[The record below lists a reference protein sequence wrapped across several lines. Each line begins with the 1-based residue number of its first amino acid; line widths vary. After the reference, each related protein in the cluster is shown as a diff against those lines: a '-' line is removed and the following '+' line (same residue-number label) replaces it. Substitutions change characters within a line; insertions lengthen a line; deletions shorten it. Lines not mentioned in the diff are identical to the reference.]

1 MQRIHRFVLLLM
13 LLVAPAAMGAD
24 RPNVLFIAVDDLKPA
39 IGAFGDDYAI
49 TPNMDRLAEMGTIFT
64 NAHCQQA
71 VCGPSRVSILL
82 GRRPDAT
89 RVWKNQDKFRDHLP
103 DAVTLP
109 QRFKLAGYT
118 SLGMGKLYHGGI
130 GGGDPV
136 SWSQPFIYPTVPA
149 VANIGYMAPENVAK
163 VEAFKRENP
172 EVKLRWQNHKLVWPN
187 GLPVTERADVPDN
200 AYHDGAITDEAVR
213 QLGSFAS
220 TGEAF
225 FLAVGF
231 RKPHLGFV
239 APEKYWALYDRS
251 EVPMAEFTQPP
262 KGAPLF
268 ALTAWHELRFQY
280 DVPKKG
286 PLPIEL
292 QRELVHGYYACVSY
306 IDAQVGRLL
315 DALEANGQ
323 LDNTVIVLWGDH
335 GWHLGDHGLWCKH
348 TNYEQSTRSPLII
361 AAPSVSTPGGV
372 ASAPA
377 ELADVYPTL
386 IDLAGLDAAGP
397 LDGVSLVPMLEDPTA
412 SVKAFAT
419 SQFPRGRNNDPVMGY
434 AYRDHRYRLVQ
445 WRSMDAWAGD
455 TTGPVIATELYDYEM
470 DPLETRN
477 LADDPAYACTRARL
491 EAYATLSANH
501 HD

>member
-1 MQRIHRFVLLLM
+1 MLLL
-13 LLVAPAAMGAD
+13 APAAMGAD

-39 IGAFGDDYAI
+39 IGAFGDEFAI
-49 TPNMDRLAEMGTIFT
+49 TPNLDRLTAMGTIFT

-71 VCGPSRVSILL
+71 VCGPSRVSVML

-109 QRFKLAGYT
+109 QRFKQAGYT
-118 SLGMGKLYHGGI
+118 AVGIGKIYHGGPA
-130 GGGDPV
+130 GVDPE
-136 SWSQPFIYPTVPA
+136 SWSEPFTHTQPPA
-149 VANIGYMAPENVAK
+149 SANFGYMAPQNLAV
-163 VEAFKRENP
+163 VETFKRENP
-172 EVKLRWQNHKLVWPN
+172 EVRLRWQNRKLAWPN
-187 GLPVTERADVPDN
+187 GLPPTERADVPDN
-200 AYHDGAITDEAVR
+200 AYHDGVATDEAVR
-213 QLGSFAS
+213 RLEGFAS

-251 EVPMAEFTQPP
+251 EVPMAEFTKRPEGGPQ
-262 KGAPLF
+262 F
-268 ALTAWHELRFQY
+268 AITAWHELRFLY

-292 QRELVHGYYACVSY
+292 QRELIHGYYACVSY
-306 IDAQVGRLL
+306 IDAQVGQLL

-335 GWHLGDHGLWCKH
+335 GFHLGDHGMWCKH
-348 TNYEQSTRSPLII
+348 TNYEQATRSPLII
-361 AAPSVSTPGGV
+361 AAPGVGTAGGA

-377 ELADVYPTL
+377 ELVDVYPTL

-397 LDGVSLVPMLEDPTA
+397 LDGVSLVPMLKDPAA
-412 SVKAFAT
+412 SVKAFAA
-419 SQFPRGRNNDPVMGY
+419 SQFPRHRNNDPVMGY
-434 AYRDHRYRLVQ
+434 AYRDNRYRLVQ
-445 WRSMDAWAGD
+445 WRAMDPRKGD
-455 TTGPVIATELYDYEM
+455 TTGPVVATELYDYEV
-470 DPLETRN
+470 DPLETHN
-477 LADDPAYACTRARL
+477 LADDPAYAETRARL
-491 EAYATLSANH
+491 EAYATPSTSPQ
-501 HD
+501 D